1 MSMTVHVLG
10 SGASYNLGQRLT
22 TSLAIELDDG
32 VIVVDCGSNLAQA
45 LTAAGLSLDRVRAL
59 ILTHEHPDHTVSFP
73 LFMQQ
78 LWLAGRAQTLPVFGP
93 VSALDMARR
102 LSAQYDTS
110 GWDGL
115 FDVEYHEVALE
126 AGATLDILADVQIV
140 AAPTQHSVP
149 GIGLRVTTAG
159 GSVFAY
165 SSDTAPTPTIV
176 DLARNAD
183 LLIHE
188 ATGDYPGHSSGSD
201 AGQVAS
207 EAGVGQ
213 LVLVHLS
220 GTADAAEQV
229 AIEARKHFGGVVNA
243 GVDGAVYHVGANV

>member
-1 MSMTVHVLG
+1 MPLTVHLLG
-10 SGASYNLGQRLT
+10 TGASYNLGQRLT
-22 TSLAIELDDG
+22 TSLALELDDG
-32 VIVVDCGSNLAQA
+32 VIVVDCGSNVAQSLA
-45 LTAAGLSLDRVRAL
+45 AAGLALDRVRAL

-78 LWLAGRAQTLPVFGP
+78 LWLAGRAQTLSVFGP
-93 VSALDMARR
+93 VPALDMARR
-102 LSAQYDTS
+102 LWAQYDTS

-115 FDVEYHEVALE
+115 FDVAYHEVALE
-126 AGATLDILADVQIV
+126 AGATLDVPAAAQVV
-140 AAPTQHSVP
+140 AAPTEHSVP

-165 SSDTAPTPTIV
+165 SSDTAPTPTIT

-188 ATGDYPGHSSGSD
+188 ATGDYPGHSSGAD

-207 EAGVGQ
+207 EASVGQ
-213 LVLVHLS
+213 LVLVHLAGNAAS
-220 GTADAAEQV
+220 AEQV
-229 AIEARKHFGGVVNA
+229 AVEARKYFGGHVAA
-243 GVDGAVYHVGANV
+243 GVDGASYHVGHRV